1 MRASPG
7 AGFTS
12 RRLGKTKRR
21 LVRAISLPKPKKSM
35 LPFHTRAFI
44 RIPSPGKSTHV
55 FTRKMFLPDYHRIQC
70 EGLRFQVFTR
80 AAEWL
85 WRVENTSFTQ
95 KKPLNSGENQHL
107 RPDCCEHLKTQAFT
121 LETPDNQEGRAIM
134 WKGECFFEGKN
145 GYRKHGVEGYKLGF
159 SGALWRLGPIR
170 PNSLNECEKTYYRWN
185 DTELSAV

>member
-1 MRASPG
+1 MRCDNGAVVTSLPKAFTSPGLDFTSPGVDKTSPGVVITSPGLVFTSPG
-7 AGFTS
+7 ADFTS
-12 RRLGKTKRR
+12 RRFRKTNRR

-95 KKPLNSGENQHL
+95 KRPLKLRKKQHS
-107 RPDCCEHLKTQAFT
+107 RPGCCEHLKAQAFT
-121 LETPDNQEGRAIM
+121 LETPDNQ
-134 WKGECFFEGKN
+134 
-145 GYRKHGVEGYKLGF
+145 
-159 SGALWRLGPIR
+159 
-170 PNSLNECEKTYYRWN
+170 
-185 DTELSAV
+185 

>member
-1 MRASPG
+1 MLLSFDVAKVRTQVVPCKKSVVDLHSLCCTVSMRWRLPCPKAFTSPGLDFTSPRVYKTSPGVVITSPGLVFTSPGLVFTSPGLVFTSPGVMRASPG

-35 LPFHTRAFI
+35 LPYHTRAFI
-44 RIPSPGKSTHV
+44 RIPSSGKSTHA

-85 WRVENTSFTQ
+85 
-95 KKPLNSGENQHL
+95 
-107 RPDCCEHLKTQAFT
+107 
-121 LETPDNQEGRAIM
+121 
-134 WKGECFFEGKN
+134 
-145 GYRKHGVEGYKLGF
+145 
-159 SGALWRLGPIR
+159 
-170 PNSLNECEKTYYRWN
+170 
-185 DTELSAV
+185 

>member
-1 MRASPG
+1 MRARPG
-7 AGFTS
+7 TGFTS
-12 RRLGKTKRR
+12 RRLGKTNRR

-35 LPFHTRAFI
+35 LTFHTRAII
-44 RIPSPGKSTHV
+44 RIPSSGKSTHA

-85 WRVENTSFTQ
+85 WRVENTSLHTD
-95 KKPLNSGENQHL
+95 KPLNSGEKQHL
-107 RPDCCEHLKTQAFT
+107 RPGCCEHLKTQAFT
-121 LETPDNQEGRAIM
+121 LETPDNQERRAIM

-145 GYRKHGVEGYKLGF
+145 GYRKHGVEGYKLCF

-170 PNSLNECEKTYYRWN
+170 PISLNECEKTYYRWN